1 MILELTWSG
10 KAELPKEGILFHT
23 QFPSLGIFIN
33 EKHIGRNPR
42 FDRVLHYGHYLKA
55 VKGHKADIK
64 ESGR

>member
-1 MILELTWSG
+1 MKS
-10 KAELPKEGILFHT
+10 KGILVAER
-23 QFPSLGIFIN
+23 IK
-33 EKHIGRNPR
+33 KHIGRNPR